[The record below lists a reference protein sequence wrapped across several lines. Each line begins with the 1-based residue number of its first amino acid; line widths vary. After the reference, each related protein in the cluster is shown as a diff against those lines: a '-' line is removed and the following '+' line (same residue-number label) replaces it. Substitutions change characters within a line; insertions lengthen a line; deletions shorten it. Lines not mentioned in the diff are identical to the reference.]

1 MTTPRKTSALRRALT
16 VRRFLIFA
24 GLVLGLVLIGQ
35 CVGDST
41 PTTTS
46 AGGERP
52 VDAAADV
59 VWTCSM
65 HPQVR
70 QSGPG
75 RCPLCGMDLVPV
87 KQGPADETGSRRLS
101 LDEAA
106 VALADI
112 RTARVER
119 RHVAHEVRLVGKVV
133 PDETRLAYLTAWVP
147 GRLERVFVDY
157 TGLTVRQGDH
167 LVEIYSPQLY
177 AAQEELLQA
186 VLAERRL
193 QDNALATLREGAT
206 GMLRAARDRLRLW
219 GLTEA
224 QIDATIAQGSVD
236 ERVVL
241 YAPIGGVVLER
252 NALEGQYVET
262 GTRIYT
268 IADLTSVWV
277 VFDAYESDLSW
288 LRYGQDVAFR
298 AQALPGETFHGRV
311 AFIDPVLDDRT
322 RTVKVRVNV
331 ANADLRLKP
340 EMFVRGT
347 VQAVLTPH
355 GRSVDASLAGKWMCP
370 MHPEVVA
377 DAAGD
382 CPLCGMAL
390 ATVEALGFVADGVD
404 EPPLVVPATAPL
416 ITGKRAVV
424 YVRLADTERPTFE
437 GREVELGPRG
447 GDWYVVHSG
456 LAEGDEVVVH
466 GAFKLD
472 SELQIRARPSM
483 MSPEGAPPPAH
494 EHGGH

>member
-1 MTTPRKTSALRRALT
+1 
-16 VRRFLIFA
+16 VRRLLILA
-24 GLVLGLVLIGQ
+24 GLVAGVLLVGRCI
-35 CVGDST
+35 VGPAATDS
-41 PTTTS
+41 PGRDGPSGS
-46 AGGERP
+46 A
-52 VDAAADV
+52 ASDV
-59 VWTCSM
+59 VWTCAM

-70 QSGPG
+70 LPAFG
-75 RCPLCGMDLVPV
+75 RCPICGMDLVSV
-87 KQGPADETGSRRLS
+87 RQEAAGEAGARSLS
-101 LDEAA
+101 LDDAA

-157 TGLTVRQGDH
+157 TGLTVRKGDH
-167 LVEIYSPQLY
+167 MVEIYSPQLY
-177 AAQEELLQA
+177 AAQEELLAA

-193 QDNALATLREGAT
+193 AENALASLREGAT
-206 GMLRAARDRLRLW
+206 GMVRAARDRLRLW
-219 GLTEA
+219 GLTDA
-224 QIDATIAQGSVD
+224 QIDATLARGSAD

-298 AQALPGETFHGRV
+298 AQALPGEAYHGRV

-322 RTVKVRVNV
+322 RTVKVRVNLP
-331 ANADLRLKP
+331 NPELRLKP
-340 EMFVRGT
+340 DMFVRGT

-377 DAAGD
+377 DTGGD

-390 ATVEALGFVADGVD
+390 VTVEELGFVAAGADA
-404 EPPLVVPATAPL
+404 PPLVVPATAPL

-424 YVRLADTERPTFE
+424 YVRVPGEDRPTFE

-447 GDWYVVHSG
+447 GDWYVVRSG
-456 LAEGDEVVVH
+456 LAEGDEVVVQ

-483 MSPEGAPPPAH
+483 MSPEDGPPPVPVEAH

>member
-1 MTTPRKTSALRRALT
+1 
-16 VRRFLIFA
+16 
-24 GLVLGLVLIGQ
+24 
-35 CVGDST
+35 
-41 PTTTS
+41 
-46 AGGERP
+46 
-52 VDAAADV
+52 
-59 VWTCSM
+59 
-65 HPQVR
+65 
-70 QSGPG
+70 
-75 RCPLCGMDLVPV
+75 VPV
-87 KQGPADETGSRRLS
+87 PKEDPGEAGSRVLS

-106 VALADI
+106 AALAEI

-382 CPLCGMAL
+382 CP
-390 ATVEALGFVADGVD
+390 
-404 EPPLVVPATAPL
+404 
-416 ITGKRAVV
+416 
-424 YVRLADTERPTFE
+424 
-437 GREVELGPRG
+437 
-447 GDWYVVHSG
+447 
-456 LAEGDEVVVH
+456 
-466 GAFKLD
+466 
-472 SELQIRARPSM
+472 
-483 MSPEGAPPPAH
+483 
-494 EHGGH
+494 